1 MTTVE
6 DPGRRERK
14 RLQMVAH
21 LVGVAGRLFETQP
34 YESVTMEQIALEAD
48 VAKRTLYNHFPTK
61 EALLAHW
68 LEVELK
74 HDLERLLPELN
85 SRRGFA
91 QRVSVELDASADW
104 CQRHPAHL
112 AAYLRHRFLAMG
124 DAPPKPQAP
133 SSNRGD
139 IAHLWHALIVDA
151 QAAGEI
157 TDRFSPMQLTTWF
170 HHLYLGTLMRWLI
183 EPTLALREEFGQ
195 MVTLFMEGAG
205 KPAGKQ
211 AEKHAV
217 HAKRASA
224 GTH

>member
-21 LVGVAGRLFETQP
+21 LVDVAGRLFDSQA

-68 LEVELK
+68 LEAELK

-85 SRRGFA
+85 RRQGFVS
-91 QRVSVELDASADW
+91 RVSVELDASADW

-112 AAYLRHRFLAMG
+112 AAYLRHRFLSLG
-124 DAPPKPQAP
+124 DAPPAQTP
-133 SSNRGD
+133 SADRGD
-139 IAHLWHALIVDA
+139 IALLWRALIVDA
-151 QAAGEI
+151 QASGEM
-157 TDRFSPMQLTTWF
+157 TDRFSANQLTTWF
-170 HHLYLGTLMRWLI
+170 HHLYLGTLMRWLM
-183 EPTLALREEFGQ
+183 EPTIALREEFAQ
-195 MVTLFMEGAG
+195 MVALFMEGTMRRAG
-205 KPAGKQ
+205 APA
-211 AEKHAV
+211 
-217 HAKRASA
+217 RASV
-224 GTH
+224 GKE

>member
-14 RLQMVAH
+14 RIQMVAH
-21 LVGVAGRLFETQP
+21 LIDVAGRLFETRP

-74 HDLERLLPELN
+74 HDLERLLPELG

-112 AAYLRHRFLAMG
+112 AAYLRHRFLSMG

-133 SSNRGD
+133 SSDRGD

-151 QAAGEI
+151 QADGEI

-195 MVTLFMEGAG
+195 MVALFMDGAG
-205 KPAGKQ
+205 KAT
-211 AEKHAV
+211 EKHV
-217 HAKRASA
+217 GKHAPNKRRADA
-224 GTH
+224 GTY